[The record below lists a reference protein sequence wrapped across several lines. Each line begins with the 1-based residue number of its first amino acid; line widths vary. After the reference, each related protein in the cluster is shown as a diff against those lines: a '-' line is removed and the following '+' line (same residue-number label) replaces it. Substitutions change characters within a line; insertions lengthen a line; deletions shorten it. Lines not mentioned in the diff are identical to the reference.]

1 MGMCVDKDMNADKNL
16 PGENTVNILVYL
28 HVEELWWI
36 KKKKKNNLTC
46 VQQLKVTGVKWLASY
61 PTGK

>member
-1 MGMCVDKDMNADKNL
+1 MGMCVDKDMDADKNL

-36 KKKKKNNLTC
+36 KIKKNNLTC

>member
-1 MGMCVDKDMNADKNL
+1 MGMCVDKDMDADKNL

-36 KKKKKNNLTC
+36 KKKKKQPNMCTA
-46 VQQLKVTGVKWLASY
+46 TESHRS
-61 PTGK
+61 

>member
-36 KKKKKNNLTC
+36 KKKKKKKQPNMCTA
-46 VQQLKVTGVKWLASY
+46 TESHRS
-61 PTGK
+61 